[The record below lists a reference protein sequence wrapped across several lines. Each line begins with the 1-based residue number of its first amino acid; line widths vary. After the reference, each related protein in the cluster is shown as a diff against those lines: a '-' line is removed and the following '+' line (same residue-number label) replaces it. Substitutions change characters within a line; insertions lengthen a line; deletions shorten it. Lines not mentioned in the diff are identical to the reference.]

1 MGQRR
6 QVFSKSNKIKELL
19 YFGDIE
25 RVEISAG
32 ALSFN
37 AAEKAMEAA
46 AVIEK
51 EFKEK
56 GQELFSIEVFEE
68 PADLFPVSTITIIVR
83 HPATAELGAIGVVT
97 LALVVAALVALGY
110 VVYQTK
116 KVIEEAS
123 GSVGG
128 KMLILA
134 AALFGGAALLRE
146 GRGFFSG
153 KG

>member
-6 QVFSKSNKIKELL
+6 QVYSKTNKVKEFLN
-19 YFGDIE
+19 FGAVE
-25 RVEISAG
+25 RMEISAG

-37 AAEKAMEAA
+37 AAEKAIEAA
-46 AVIEK
+46 RAIEEKYK
-51 EFKEK
+51 EQ
-56 GQELFSIEVFEE
+56 GQELLSIEVFEE

-83 HPATAELGAIGVVT
+83 SPSTTELGALGVVT
-97 LALVVAALVALGY
+97 LALLIGALVALGY
-110 VVYQTK
+110 VVYQTR

-128 KMLILA
+128 KMIMLA
-134 AALFGGAALLRE
+134 VALFGGAALLRE
-146 GRGFFSG
+146 GRQAFSG